1 MDTTRF
7 HSAFA
12 RIGLMSFGG
21 PAAQIALMH
30 RVLVDEEKILTERD
44 FSAALSFCMILPG
57 PEAMQLATYAGW
69 RLRGIRGGL
78 IAGLWFIV
86 PGALVIFA
94 LATLYIS
101 YGAQSWAQTVFLGI
115 KAAVITIVV
124 QAFWK
129 LSRRALTGWPGALI
143 AAVAFIGLFALS
155 LPYPLILAIA
165 ALAGAL
171 LFSHE
176 TSAPPRTAAPPP
188 PQTLRLIAV
197 GLPLWLAPLGLSLLL
212 GASFYTQLASYF
224 AQLALL
230 SFGGAYALL
239 GWMTQTVVQDHG
251 WITTAQMIDALGL
264 AETTPGPLILV
275 TQFVGHLAGHGQG
288 GLTGALLAGLMVLWM
303 VFTPCFFYIFIG
315 APYLER
321 LMAMPRLA
329 AALKGI
335 TAAVTGVIAS
345 LALWFALAVLW
356 TGSALDPA
364 ALALVVTGAA
374 LAWATRGNLLVLVLG
389 NGLIAWLLGLLALI

>member
-1 MDTTRF
+1 M
-7 HSAFA
+7 
-12 RIGLMSFGG
+12 L
-21 PAAQIALMH
+21 
-30 RVLVDEEKILTERD
+30 
-44 FSAALSFCMILPG
+44 LPG

-78 IAGLWFIV
+78 VAGLWFIL
-86 PGALVIFA
+86 PGALVISL
-94 LATLYIS
+94 LAMLYLT
-101 YGAQSWAQTVFLGI
+101 YGTQSWAQTAFLGI

-124 QAFWK
+124 QALWK
-129 LSRRALTGWPGALI
+129 LSRRALTGWPDAAIAGAG
-143 AAVAFIGLFALS
+143 FIGLFALA
-155 LPYPLILAIA
+155 LPYPLILALA
-165 ALAGAL
+165 ATAGAL
-171 LFSHE
+171 IFRPD
-176 TSAPPRTAAPPP
+176 TSAQTNRAVKRPA
-188 PQTLRLIAV
+188 QTLRLLAI
-197 GLPLWLAPLGLSLLL
+197 GLPLWLAPLGLALAL
-212 GASFYTQLASYF
+212 GADFYTQLGSYF

-239 GWMTQTVVQDHG
+239 AWMTQTVVQDHG
-251 WITTAQMIDALGL
+251 WITTTQMIDALGL

-321 LMAMPRLA
+321 LMALPRLA
-329 AALKGI
+329 AALQGV

-345 LALWFALAVLW
+345 LALWFALAVLL

-364 ALALVVTGAA
+364 ALALVLTGAA